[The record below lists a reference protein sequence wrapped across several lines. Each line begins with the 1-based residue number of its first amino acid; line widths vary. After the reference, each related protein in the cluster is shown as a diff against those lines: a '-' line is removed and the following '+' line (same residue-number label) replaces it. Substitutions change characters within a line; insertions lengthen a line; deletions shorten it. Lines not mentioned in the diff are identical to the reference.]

1 MFRLDLSRDAPS
13 DLDNSISSSKFNSP
27 DLRDRDRST
36 PDNRNIDDDN
46 RSLYLNHCNISIN
59 NDELQNTHEKQQ
71 HNLKLDLDTN
81 TNKQKQKD
89 KSNRNK

>member
-1 MFRLDLSRDAPS
+1 LFRLDLSRDAPS

-36 PDNRNIDDDN
+36 PNIDDDN

-71 HNLKLDLDTN
+71 HNLKLDLDIDTN
-81 TNKQKQKD
+81 KQKD

>member
-1 MFRLDLSRDAPS
+1 LFRLDLSRDAPS

-27 DLRDRDRST
+27 DLRDRDRSKQ
-36 PDNRNIDDDN
+36 DSHIDDDN

-71 HNLKLDLDTN
+71 HNLKLDLDIDN
-81 TNKQKQKD
+81 NKQKQKD